1 MHRICP
7 VQPVFAHLIRRRAI
21 YEDVMG
27 LFQNKDALKEY
38 PMRIRFKDEVAF
50 DGGGVSRDM
59 FSSFWEEVYSR
70 FFDGACLLTP
80 NLHATTDMSALPLL
94 GQILSHGYLI
104 SGYIPIRIAFPSLAG
119 ILLGPT
125 TEVSPQFLIEAFIES
140 LCSHEAGTVKEALE
154 SSVAF
159 STELKT
165 KLISILSRCGSRVSP
180 TTSSQLKSQLSDVT
194 KYEFLTKP
202 MAAINGMHCGISLE
216 QQLFWRKFSI
226 DELHSIYMC
235 MSATAEKVLDI
246 IEEPIECN
254 PCEMRVFNYLQQYI
268 GNMRKEEVRRF
279 LRFTTGSSVLVAERI
294 TIAFNGAT
302 GLSRHPVGHTC
313 PCLLELP
320 TTYTSYP
327 EFEQEF
333 NNILMSNEPNWEMQ
347 SI

>member
-38 PMRIRFKDEVAF
+38 PMRIHFKDEVAF

-180 TTSSQLKSQLSDVT
+180 TTSSQLKSQLSDVA
-194 KYEFLTKP
+194 KYKFLTKP
-202 MAAINGMHCGISLE
+202 MAA
-216 QQLFWRKFSI
+216 
-226 DELHSIYMC
+226 
-235 MSATAEKVLDI
+235 
-246 IEEPIECN
+246 
-254 PCEMRVFNYLQQYI
+254 
-268 GNMRKEEVRRF
+268 
-279 LRFTTGSSVLVAERI
+279 
-294 TIAFNGAT
+294 
-302 GLSRHPVGHTC
+302 
-313 PCLLELP
+313 
-320 TTYTSYP
+320 
-327 EFEQEF
+327 
-333 NNILMSNEPNWEMQ
+333 
-347 SI
+347 